1 MQRGLGATLLEEI
14 FKDAHGS
21 SQSSITGQR
30 GVQRRGPEDQ
40 PAHSSRAAHNDTEHK
55 HPWGGDQAVACY
67 ENRAVEGIKGW
78 RGRGP
83 SPSLSLRFPLLKYA
97 SHSPA
102 ICRAASVLHGCKKK
116 ENQVWKTTRGGHD

>member
-1 MQRGLGATLLEEI
+1 MKHMRATLLEEI

-40 PAHSSRAAHNDTEHK
+40 PAHSSKAAHSDTEHK

-67 ENRAVEGIKGW
+67 ENRAVEGIK
-78 RGRGP
+78 
-83 SPSLSLRFPLLKYA
+83 LSELVLKCD
-97 SHSPA
+97 
-102 ICRAASVLHGCKKK
+102 IGINL
-116 ENQVWKTTRGGHD
+116 